1 MIIIVILI
9 ITIIIIIII
18 TIIIKRTPPRKLLW
32 EFYGRLLLEL
42 FLKVAYNLKFHL

>member
-9 ITIIIIIII
+9 ITIIIIII